1 MPVKIVTDSTADLP
15 PELVR
20 ELDIA
25 VVPLTVVFGDRA
37 YKEGIDIDHDTFYR
51 LLQESRTL
59 PTTSAP
65 SVGEMLQAYE
75 EVLQEADELVC
86 IHISS
91 KLSATY
97 NNACRAAEALR
108 ERGARIE
115 VVDSLSVSMGMGFIV
130 LAAARAA
137 RGGASMEQVLAIAR
151 HCVDRVRLYFVL
163 DTLEYLRRGGRIGRA
178 RAFLGS
184 LLHVKPILSLRD
196 GEVHPEGRVRT
207 RQQARERLL
216 QLALA
221 TPRIKEMA
229 IGYTTDR
236 AEAEALLERVRPMLS
251 HAQPYLVRI
260 GPVVGTH
267 AGPGLLGVGTLE
279 GEE

>member
-1 MPVKIVTDSTADLP
+1 LPVKIVTDSTADLP
-15 PELVR
+15 AEIVR

-25 VVPLTVVFGDRA
+25 VVPLTVIFGDRA
-37 YKEGIDIDHDTFYR
+37 YREGVDIDHETFYR
-51 LLQESRTL
+51 LLQESKTL

-65 SVGEMLQAYE
+65 SVGELLQAYE
-75 EVLQEADELVC
+75 ELARESEELVC
-86 IHISS
+86 IHLSS

-108 ERGARIE
+108 ERGVRIE
-115 VVDSLSVSMGMGFIV
+115 VVDSLNVSMGMGFTV
-130 LAAARAA
+130 MAAARAA

-151 HCVDRVRLYFVL
+151 HCVERVRLYFVL

-184 LLHVKPILSLRD
+184 LLHVKPILSLRE

-207 RQQARERLL
+207 RQQARERLV
-216 QLALA
+216 QLAVA
-221 TPRIKEMA
+221 APRIRELGV
-229 IGYTTDR
+229 GYTTDR
-236 AEAEALLERVRPMLS
+236 EEAEALLERLQPMLP
-251 HAQPYLVRI
+251 HARAHLVRI

>member
-1 MPVKIVTDSTADLP
+1 LPVKIVTDSTADLP

-51 LLQESRTL
+51 LLQESKTL

>member
-37 YKEGIDIDHDTFYR
+37 YKEGVDIDHDTFYR
-51 LLQESRTL
+51 LLQESKAL

-75 EVLQEADELVC
+75 EVLREAEELVC

-115 VVDSLSVSMGMGFIV
+115 VVDSLNVSMGMGFIV
-130 LAAARAA
+130 LTAARAA

-184 LLHVKPILSLRD
+184 LLHVKPILSLRE

-207 RQQARERLL
+207 RRQARERLL

-229 IGYTTDR
+229 VGYTTDR
-236 AEAEALLERVRPMLS
+236 EEAEALLERVRPMLP
-251 HAQPYLVRI
+251 HARPYLVRI

>member
-15 PELVR
+15 AEMVQQ
-20 ELDIA
+20 LDIT

-37 YKEGIDIDHDTFYR
+37 YKEGVDIDHDTFYR
-51 LLQESRTL
+51 LLQESRVL

-65 SVGEMLQAYE
+65 SVGELLQAYE
-75 EVLQEADELVC
+75 RVLADSDEVVC
-86 IHISS
+86 IHLSS

-97 NNACRAAEALR
+97 SNACRAAEALR

-115 VVDSLSVSMGMGFIV
+115 VVDSLNVSMGMGFIV

-137 RGGASMEQVLAIAR
+137 QGGASMEQVVAIAR
-151 HCVDRVRLYFVL
+151 HCAGRVRLYFVL

-184 LLHVKPILSLRD
+184 LLHVKPILSLRE

-207 RQQARERLL
+207 RQQAQARLL

-221 TPRIKEMA
+221 TPRIREA
-229 IGYTTDR
+229 AVGYTTDR
-236 AEAEALLERVRPMLS
+236 EEAEAMLERLRPMLP
-251 HAQPYLVRI
+251 HLQPYLVRI

>member
-51 LLQESRTL
+51 LLQESKTL

>member
-15 PELVR
+15 PQVAQ

-25 VVPLTVVFGDRA
+25 VIPLTVVFGDRA
-37 YKEGIDIDHDTFYR
+37 YKEGVDIDHDTFYR

-65 SVGEMLQAYE
+65 SVGELLRAYE
-75 EVLQEADELVC
+75 EVLQRWEEVVC
-86 IHISS
+86 VHLSS

-97 NNACRAAEALR
+97 NNACQAAALLR

-115 VVDSLSVSMGMGFIV
+115 VVDSLNVSMGMGFVV

-137 RGGASMEQVLAIAR
+137 QGGASLEQVLAIAR

-184 LLHVKPILSLRD
+184 LLHVRPILSLR
-196 GEVHPEGRVRT
+196 EG
-207 RQQARERLL
+207 
-216 QLALA
+216 
-221 TPRIKEMA
+221 
-229 IGYTTDR
+229 
-236 AEAEALLERVRPMLS
+236 
-251 HAQPYLVRI
+251 
-260 GPVVGTH
+260 
-267 AGPGLLGVGTLE
+267 
-279 GEE
+279 